1 MPPRRPIAPA
11 APDPHPRSRGRG
23 ALMGLV
29 VGDALGSPLKSR
41 NLLAPVFPT
50 LAEGVHRVLRAG
62 GPFEL
67 KKGQVGESGQ
77 MACCLGVGLRE
88 LGTYDANEQ
97 LRHYLRWQRSA
108 QGMSPFT
115 EEVMTELLESSLPK
129 ALAARRVWLR
139 GGRKVALNGSLARTA
154 PLGVYFYRDQDTRLR
169 ASFADSALTHFDP
182 RCQLACA
189 TLNASIAHALG
200 AGEGLDAPSLLT
212 ATLSEL
218 TLASAMLGR
227 LMPDLVY
234 EISVATATIREDL
247 DAARQDDPQLYWPEL
262 HMHRKP
268 TLVRV
273 ALRLAYWELLH
284 APTFE
289 AALVDVINR
298 GGDADV
304 NAAVTGALLG
314 AFHGEEAIP
323 SDWSQGVLDALGP
336 RDGAL
341 WNTYHPRQLLTIA
354 PEVGE

>member
-1 MPPRRPIAPA
+1 MPPRRPAPP
-11 APDPHPRSRGRG
+11 APDPHPHSRGRG
-23 ALMGLV
+23 ALLGLA

-41 NLLAPVFPT
+41 NLIAPVFPT

-77 MACCLGVGLRE
+77 LACCLGVGLRE
-88 LGTYDANEQ
+88 LGTYDRDEQ

-108 QGMSPFT
+108 QGMSPTT
-115 EEVMTELLESSLPK
+115 EEVLTEMLESGLPK
-129 ALAARRVWLR
+129 ATAARRVWMR
-139 GGRKVALNGSLARTA
+139 GGRKAALNGSLARTA
-154 PLGVYFYRDQDTRLR
+154 PLGVFFHQDQDARLR
-169 ASFADSALTHFDP
+169 ASFADSALTHYDP

-189 TLNASIAHALG
+189 TLNASIAHALN
-200 AGEGLDAPSLLT
+200 AGEGLDAPGLLS

-218 TLASAMLGR
+218 TVASATLGR
-227 LMPDLVY
+227 VAPELIHEV
-234 EISVATATIREDL
+234 SVATALLREDL

-273 ALRLAYWELLH
+273 AFRLAYWELLH
-284 APTFE
+284 APSFE

-298 GGDADV
+298 GGDTDV

-314 AFHGEEAIP
+314 AFHGEERIP
-323 SDWSQGVLDALGP
+323 RDWAQGVLEALGP

-341 WNTYHPRQLLTIA
+341 WNTYHPRQLLMLA
-354 PEVGE
+354 PELED